1 MVVVRY
7 EAPAA
12 GKQGLDF
19 QPLLLATLRSADAV
33 NEDAAVVDT
42 KIAVI
47 NRGVFEGP
55 GAESST
61 FEKAAAAHELAA
73 NGSVQPVS
81 GSQIKSITGNG
92 SLERAPANVGNEEA
106 GLAYF
111 AAGGGGGVREPD
123 EGHAE
128 KTEVGVNQCH
138 SFIETDPRVGR
149 VELPL
154 GALGV
159 ADGDPAA
166 VDEVYLSREAFDVPC
181 FEVKRIVGNQ
191 NRWIGPPLD
200 LDVAANVVKQAVSG
214 ADVVMSLLG
223 VEVLVAVI
231 ELDVA

>member
-73 NGSVQPVS
+73 NGSVHPRS
-81 GSQIKSITGNG
+81 ASQIKSITGNEA
-92 SLERAPANVGNEEA
+92 LERALANIGNGEA

-111 AAGGGGGVREPD
+111 AAGGGGGAREPD
-123 EGHAE
+123 ERDAGE
-128 KTEVGVNQCH
+128 TEGGVNQCD
-138 SFIETDPRVGR
+138 SLIEAGPRAGR
-149 VELPL
+149 V
-154 GALGV
+154 
-159 ADGDPAA
+159 
-166 VDEVYLSREAFDVPC
+166 
-181 FEVKRIVGNQ
+181 
-191 NRWIGPPLD
+191 
-200 LDVAANVVKQAVSG
+200 
-214 ADVVMSLLG
+214 
-223 VEVLVAVI
+223 
-231 ELDVA
+231 